1 MKRFNY
7 LKLSFLV
14 LFLFSKEILAGPLSD
29 YINQSCQN
37 IINTLR
43 TKGKDAQLDEYK
55 FIVGTTFEEQQKFF
69 RPKIA
74 AFLREEQ
81 TKLDQPEIFEKQHLF
96 EKLNRLYSL
105 VKDLR
110 IHLNPAQ
117 KDTDLT
123 ESQIR
128 IYNNFNRTTEEAYRG
143 FLTLSLTILEKTTQE
158 IIEDDIEFCEIYNA
172 LKAYLSKILNCS
184 ILSLKTNNIS
194 DILTPFYVYGYKNNP
209 KPLPALINNS
219 SHLEQKLKE
228 TLQLINDP
236 EFLQQNLRKEAH
248 LFFVEQKINVNQLK
262 EQFNNILQYYLQK
275 EDITEQINYR
285 RQEVA
290 YTSTNPMEAIEK
302 KSLQDIFNELG
313 LKRNSL
319 IAQLNIMS
327 KNIQFATQNILPY
340 TIEEFSA
347 PLDFNKPTKQ
357 NEYYKLLINTGT
369 TLSANALVLIDV
381 LADGDRFA
389 MINPAHL
396 TFYWN
401 LLESLEELFG
411 SYQKYLSIAPDD
423 DSQQNPPLFVHIYN
437 LK

>member
-1 MKRFNY
+1 MKYFNY
-7 LKLSFLV
+7 LKLSLLAF
-14 LFLFSKEILAGPLSD
+14 FLFSEEILAGPLSD
-29 YINQSCQN
+29 YIDESCKN
-37 IINTLR
+37 VMRNLHAE
-43 TKGKDAQLDEYK
+43 DASNKLNEYK
-55 FIVGTTFEEQQKFF
+55 SIVGTTFKDQQNFF

-81 TKLDQPEIFEKQHLF
+81 TKLDQPELFEKQHLF

-172 LKAYLSKILNCS
+172 LKAYLSEVLNCS

-194 DILTPFYVYGYKNNP
+194 DILTPFYVYGYENNP

-248 LFFVEQKINVNQLK
+248 LFFAEQKTNINQLK

-275 EDITEQINYR
+275 ENITEQINYR

-290 YTSTNPMEAIEK
+290 YTSTNPTEAIEK

-313 LKRNSL
+313 LNRNSL
-319 IAQLNIMS
+319 IAQLNTMS
-327 KNIQFATQNILPY
+327 KNIQFAAQNILPY
-340 TIEEFSA
+340 TIEEFYV
-347 PLDFNKPTKQ
+347 PLDFNQHTKQ
-357 NEYYKLLINTGT
+357 NNYYKLLMNTGT
-369 TLSANALVLIDV
+369 TLSANALVLIEV

-389 MINPAHL
+389 LVNPAHL

-401 LLESLEELFG
+401 LLENLEGFFG
-411 SYQKYLSIAPDD
+411 SYEKYLGIPIDD
-423 DSQQNPPLFVHIYN
+423 DNQQNPPLFVHIRN
-437 LK
+437 L